1 MTNFIL
7 WFCRENSSAERTLLT
22 HWLSNWFPDYLTH
35 WLTHLHRLTHRLLID
50 WLITVNWISLNER
63 KFGVVKSIC
72 CYCRGEYS
80 SPKINKSY
88 VVKVESR
95 DYCKIRWLCNS
106 EKFLSELNEAK
117 TAHWPCSPRSSLS
130 ASKSSSAKWVKR
142 LSGLFRTVK
151 NLSKAFGPLFSNK
164 LSNVCDAWMEPNLFS
179 VAFISSLSEGQK
191 TEPSCA
197 AISVGLVMLFMITVV
212 LLANTFLWIA
222 SMFSLPAE
230 RGSQLPKYTEV
241 TTSRATSGGRR
252 KDRNTSGQRGNKF
265 NTSYRDI
272 SVIVAENNSVVKP
285 NYQQYPSLN
294 KMLSNFSKVFDG
306 TYISYCCNKQ

>member
-1 MTNFIL
+1 MSESLEWWNQSVAT
-7 WFCRENSSAERTLLT
+7 AEESTLVQKLINLMS
-22 HWLSNWFPDYLTH
+22 W
-35 WLTHLHRLTHRLLID
+35 RLNRVTIARYAGFV
-50 WLITVNWISLNER
+50 T
-63 KFGVVKSIC
+63 
-72 CYCRGEYS
+72 
-80 SPKINKSY
+80 PKN
-88 VVKVESR
+88 
-95 DYCKIRWLCNS
+95 
-106 EKFLSELNEAK
+106 FLSELNEAK

-130 ASKSSSAKWVKR
+130 AFKSSSAKSVKR
-142 LSGLFRTVK
+142 LSWLFRTVK

-191 TEPSCA
+191 TVPSCA
-197 AISVGLVMLFMITVV
+197 AIHVGLVMLFMITAV
-212 LLANTFLWIA
+212 LQANTFLWIA
-222 SMFSLPAE
+222 SMLGLPAE

-265 NTSYRDI
+265 NRSYRDI

-285 NYQQYPSLN
+285 NYRQYTSLN
-294 KMLSNFSKVFDG
+294 KILSNFSKVFDG

>member
-1 MTNFIL
+1 M
-7 WFCRENSSAERTLLT
+7 
-22 HWLSNWFPDYLTH
+22 
-35 WLTHLHRLTHRLLID
+35 
-50 WLITVNWISLNER
+50 SLNER

-95 DYCKIRWLCNS
+95 DYCKIRWLCYS

-142 LSGLFRTVK
+142 LSGFFRTVK

-191 TEPSCA
+191 TELSCK
-197 AISVGLVMLFMITVV
+197 AIRVGLVMLFMITVV
-212 LLANTFLWIA
+212 LLANTFLWIT
-222 SMFSLPAE
+222 SMLGLPVE
-230 RGSQLPKYTEV
+230 RGSQLQLSLSWWLNCSVDPESREGGF
-241 TTSRATSGGRR
+241 TSLFSSGGSS
-252 KDRNTSGQRGNKF
+252 KLTSVDGVSGLAGVGSLGASDDKESAIIICQDF
-265 NTSYRDI
+265 HAPIVSPYQW
-272 SVIVAENNSVVKP
+272 VIVITFNQPLTRSKKKDSPSVDWSKT
-285 NYQQYPSLN
+285 
-294 KMLSNFSKVFDG
+294 SNVNEKS
-306 TYISYCCNKQ
+306 IPEII